1 VTFRNLFAKALKN
14 MLPPSADKML
24 LRFYQTTRFYIPGD
38 SDLQT
43 LSSFACSFLSWLD
56 RT

>member
-1 VTFRNLFAKALKN
+1 

-24 LRFYQTTRFYIPGD
+24 LCIYQTTRFYIPGD

-43 LSSFACSFLSWLD
+43 LSSFAYSFLSWLD
-56 RT
+56 SPSGHRFPLSWGF